1 MHDWPLRRVATS
13 LTFTAVCAL
22 TFNCAAPAKRP
33 DPLKAYTSCRFDD
46 GLQVVS
52 VDRLPPGV
60 EWRSVDTRSGSKSVS
75 LADGYRVMLAYPN
88 TDYFV
93 NLKVEQ
99 SQAGMF
105 RWDKPTI
112 VESMEWLASQGSGAA
127 VPLEHTQIG
136 GLDAF
141 GFTQPS
147 LTGSGVLSVYS
158 LFDDKQEMVI
168 TAYILNQPP
177 ARRRF
182 QTMEEYRTLRDRFLA
197 RYAACVAAHGG

>member
-1 MHDWPLRRVATS
+1 MHDARARSVATS
-13 LTFTAVCAL
+13 LTLAAVCAL
-22 TFNCAAPAKRP
+22 TFACGAKAKP
-33 DPLKAYTSCRFDD
+33 DPLKPFTECRFDD

-52 VDRLPPGV
+52 VDRLPPGE

-105 RWDKPTI
+105 RWDTATI
-112 VESMEWLASQGSGAA
+112 VESMEWLASQGNGAA

-136 GLDAF
+136 GLDAY

-147 LTGSGVLSVYS
+147 LNGGGVLSLYS
-158 LFDDKQEMVI
+158 LFDNKLEMVI
-168 TAYILNQPP
+168 TAYVLNQPP
-177 ARRRF
+177 QRRKFR
-182 QTMEEYRTLRDRFLA
+182 TMEEYRTLRDRFLA
-197 RYAACVAAHGG
+197 RYAACVAEHGG